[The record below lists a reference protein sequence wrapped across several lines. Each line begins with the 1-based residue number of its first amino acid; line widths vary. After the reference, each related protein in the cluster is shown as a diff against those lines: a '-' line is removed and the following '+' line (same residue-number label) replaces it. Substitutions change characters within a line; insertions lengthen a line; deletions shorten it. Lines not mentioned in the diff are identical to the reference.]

1 MANPS
6 HAPSKMGAKPPIA
19 TSPPPLKCKLLSS
32 FFPPVEWVRAGV
44 SKPCSLLAV
53 IFPSQKNLAGFSQH
67 GVSDVQILYI
77 PFFSRRILVQLR
89 PVPG

>member
-6 HAPSKMGAKPPIA
+6 HAPSQMGANPPIA
-19 TSPPPLKCKLLSS
+19 NFPSPKCKLLSS
-32 FFPPVEWVRAGV
+32 FFPPVEWVLAGV

-53 IFPSQKNLAGFSQH
+53 IFPSQKILAGFSQH
-67 GVSDVQILYI
+67 EVSDVQILYI